1 MRIIEHRQPEAKPIE
16 QLKTDSPTTTEQINY
31 DDIEAIKLQQAIL
44 SLPTKQQ
51 LTFNLRYY
59 DELSYD
65 QIAAITETTATSAKA
80 NYHLAKKR
88 IIEYLQTHDWAMNN
102 RIDIDRI
109 GKRMPYTTPDNFFSE
124 LEQNVRHELGG
135 VVDNTSYPNSI
146 HKRHLLM
153 RPIAIKALTTA
164 AAAVL
169 LVICGVLYLQHRDQG
184 YTAIDD
190 AFEQLDPNDQMMIM
204 EGFYDD
210 IFINEP

>member
-1 MRIIEHRQPEAKPIE
+1 
-16 QLKTDSPTTTEQINY
+16 
-31 DDIEAIKLQQAIL
+31 
-44 SLPTKQQ
+44 
-51 LTFNLRYY
+51 
-59 DELSYD
+59 
-65 QIAAITETTATSAKA
+65 
-80 NYHLAKKR
+80 
-88 IIEYLQTHDWAMNN
+88 MNN

-153 RPIAIKALTTA
+153 RPIAIKALSTA

-190 AFEQLDPNDQMMIM
+190 AFEQLDPNDQMMII